1 MSKSESFS
9 FEPGSEEMF
18 ADYAT
23 LYNEVN
29 SFDSPDHIELK
40 KEFFQSSF
48 SYPTI
53 DISRDIV
60 LVRNTEGNLVAS
72 GTIFTQ
78 NQSSPISKI
87 GIQVHPDF
95 RGQGIGSRVMQQLV
109 QIGRNRGSS
118 QIICRFP
125 SFRDYVIPFLESH
138 NFKHDYTWIKMSIK
152 HKDPI
157 SIPPLPW
164 GLTIRALNVKQE
176 LLLWAN
182 LQNTIFQDRVDYE
195 SVDMESLRSLTKLVN
210 FDHNLLTI
218 AKLHDIPIGYCF
230 ALPVESVYAERTV
243 QIQGI
248 GILPHYRGRGY
259 GRTLLIET
267 LNRAYLKGYT
277 TTELVVISN
286 NEAAFR
292 LYEECGFRE
301 KYRYL
306 WYKLSLEN

>member
-1 MSKSESFS
+1 
-9 FEPGSEEMF
+9 MF
-18 ADYAT
+18 VDYTA

-48 SYPTI
+48 SYPSI
-53 DISRDIV
+53 ELSKDII
-60 LVRNTEGNLVAS
+60 LVRNTMGNLVAS

-78 NQSSPISKI
+78 KQSAQISKI
-87 GIQVHPDF
+87 GIQVHPDY
-95 RGQGIGSRVMQQLV
+95 RRQGIGSSLMQQLI

-118 QIICRFP
+118 QFICRFP
-125 SFRDYVIPFLESH
+125 SFRNYVIPFLESR
-138 NFKHDYTWIKMSIK
+138 NFIHDFTWIKMNIT
-152 HKDPI
+152 HKDPV
-157 SIPPLPW
+157 SIPALPW
-164 GLTIRALNVKQE
+164 GLTIRALNVKKE
-176 LLLWAN
+176 LSIWAN

-195 SVDMESLRSLTKLVN
+195 SVDVESLRSLTKLVN

-218 AKLHDIPIGYCF
+218 AKIHDISVGYCF
-230 ALPVESVYAERTV
+230 ALPVESVYAERTI

-248 GILPHYRGRGY
+248 GILAHYRRRGY

-277 TTELVVISN
+277 STELVVTSN
-286 NEAAFR
+286 NEAAIS

-301 KYRYL
+301 KYRYH